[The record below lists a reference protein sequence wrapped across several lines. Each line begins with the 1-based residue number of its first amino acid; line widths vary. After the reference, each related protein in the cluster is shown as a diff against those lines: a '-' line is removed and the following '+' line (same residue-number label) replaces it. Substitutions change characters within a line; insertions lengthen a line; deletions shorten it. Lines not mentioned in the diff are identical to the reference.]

1 MLRRPLPP
9 HRLVPLLRGVAAVG
23 LLAAL
28 MGLVVGW
35 GLLSQAGT
43 ALEESL
49 VLTGDTLEALDAS
62 AGVAADSVEVLGTS
76 LAGLADTAAALDTA
90 FDDGELLL
98 EDLGELVRR
107 DVAESIAAIDDALPG
122 LIRVASTI
130 DTTLS
135 ALSALP
141 FGPSYDPSESFA
153 DALRTLGV
161 SLEGLP
167 EQLEE
172 QAGLIESSAD
182 SLGDVGEGVSDLV
195 DDLAG
200 FQTTLDD
207 TAALLDTYD
216 ATLAEGT
223 TLVADAADGF
233 GRQIVLGKVVVVLFC
248 LAFAGAQL
256 VPLHIAAVADVARRD
271 AAPSDVR

>member
-49 VLTGDTLEALDAS
+49 VLTSDTLEALDAS

-76 LAGLADTAAALDTA
+76 LAGLADTADALDTA

-182 SLGDVGEGVSDLV
+182 SLGQVGEGVSDLV

-200 FQTTLDD
+200 FQVTLDD
-207 TAALLDTYD
+207 TAALLETYD
-216 ATLAEGT
+216 TTLAEGT
-223 TLVADAADGF
+223 TLVAEAADGF

-256 VPLHIAAVADVARRD
+256 VPLHIAAVADVARRG
-271 AAPSDVR
+271 AAPTDTR